1 MMQNY
6 RNCAGVILFNDSG
19 KVLMCARADQKGF
32 QWQFPQGGIENEE
45 SVQDA
50 AARELFEETS
60 LKSVKFLLA
69 LSSPISYVYPRIIH
83 KAMAKEGRNYVGQ
96 RMYWTLAYFYGNDDE
111 IKFDQPNPEFKAYEW
126 VDVLRAYKRLV
137 FFKRSAYRFGC
148 KTFEPYIQA
157 YLNRDKCF
165 EFDEKDFL
173 PEELR

>member
-6 RNCAGVILFNDSG
+6 RKCAGVILFNDSG

-60 LKSVKFLLA
+60 VKSVKFLLA

-111 IKFDQPNPEFKAYEW
+111 IKFDQIRNLRPMSGLMFCGLINAWCFSNAVRIVSGARRLSLIFK
-126 VDVLRAYKRLV
+126 L
-137 FFKRSAYRFGC
+137 
-148 KTFEPYIQA
+148 I
-157 YLNRDKCF
+157 
-165 EFDEKDFL
+165 
-173 PEELR
+173 